1 MFGKPKPEVLIAG
14 AGPVGLFTALALT
27 RRGIRVRVLDPH
39 SWEAGHSY
47 ALALHAES
55 LQQLE
60 GVGLR
65 SAVLARSQQVS
76 QLSGYE
82 GATRQTAAKLPSQP
96 VAVLPQSD
104 LEGLLVQAL
113 LDRDVKVEWNH
124 RLAACH
130 QADGHVDVTVH
141 RLDQE
146 GRGYGVAHVE
156 WVVDKSER
164 LAVPF
169 VVGADGHSSFVRVS
183 QEIDFATVGATQ
195 HFAVFEFQS
204 TPPPATELA
213 VATTG
218 GMLSALWPLPAGF
231 CRWSFQL
238 PQYAADEESRDKDV
252 TKIQIGAERYPQLS
266 TDDLRRLLA
275 ERAPWFNGAVGS
287 IRWRLVCRFER
298 RLASSFG
305 RDRVWLAGDAAH
317 MTGPV
322 GIQSMNLG
330 LQEGAHLAALLAGCL
345 REGQPLSTFQ
355 AYEQRWLPEWRF
367 LLGLTPGL
375 QPGPKTS
382 PWAAQHAADLLP
394 CLPASGADLRTL
406 AQELGLQTPPAI
418 H

>member
-1 MFGKPKPEVLIAG
+1 MFGKAKPEVLVAG

-27 RRGIRVRVLDPH
+27 KRGVRVRIVDPH

-47 ALALHAES
+47 ALALHAQS
-55 LQQLE
+55 LAALAS
-60 GVGLR
+60 VGLR
-65 SAVLARSQQVS
+65 EDVLARSLQVGR
-76 QLSGYE
+76 LAAYSGTE
-82 GATRQTAAKLPSQP
+82 RQTLADLPGQP

-113 LDRDVKVEWNH
+113 LDRGVKVEWNH
-124 RLAACH
+124 RLAACRQH
-130 QADGHVDVTVH
+130 GDQVEVTVH

-156 WVVDKSER
+156 WVVAKAESF
-164 LAVPF
+164 AVPF
-169 VVGADGHSSFVRVS
+169 VIGADGHSSFVRVS
-183 QEIDFATVGATQ
+183 QDIDFATVGPTQ
-195 HFAVFEFQS
+195 HFAVFEFQGH
-204 TPPPATELA
+204 PAPAAELV

-218 GMLSALWPLPAGF
+218 GTLNAMWPLPAGF

-238 PQYAADEESRDKDV
+238 PQYAAPEESRDKDM

-275 ERAPWFNGAVGS
+275 ERAPWFQSQVGS

-305 RDRVWLAGDAAH
+305 RERVWLAGDAAH

-330 LQEGAHLAALLAGCL
+330 LQEGAHLAELAAGVL
-345 REGQPLSTFQ
+345 QQGQPLAAFQ
-355 AYEQRWLPEWRF
+355 AYEQRWLPEWRL
-367 LLGLTPGL
+367 LLGVTPGL
-375 QPGPKTS
+375 QAGPQAS
-382 PWAAQHAADLLP
+382 PWVAQHAADLVA
-394 CLPASGADLRTL
+394 CLPASGPDLRTL
-406 AQELGLQTPPAI
+406 AGTLGLQPITAR
-418 H
+418 